1 MVKEAF
7 SEFEKP
13 SIAIDVAIFR
23 AMSTSNDTSE
33 HPSDRDLQVL
43 LVREKGNDK
52 WQLPGT
58 ILRLGETPKDAIHR
72 ISSNKVDIDS
82 VHLNQLYTLADN
94 PERDPRGHIIS
105 LVYYGILKPSESE
118 LENKQDSRYEWQW
131 FWVNDKSIPSKSHY
145 GIATN
150 LMYDHE
156 DIIADSKDR
165 LSLLIDS
172 NDIAF
177 EFVEKEFTI
186 NELYS
191 IYKMI
196 VGREIP
202 SFRRII
208 KEKIE
213 KTEKKLGGNDFR
225 PSDLYV
231 KKVIQ

>member
-105 LVYYGILKPSESE
+105 LVYYGILKPSESN
-118 LENKQDSRYEWQW
+118 LINKQDSRYEWQW
-131 FWVNDKSIPSKSHY
+131 FWVSSKNVTSKSPY
-145 GIATN
+145 GIVAN

-156 DIIADSKDR
+156 DIISDSRDR
-165 LSLLIDS
+165 LSLIL
-172 NDIAF
+172 NNTDIAF

-191 IYKMI
+191 VYKMI

-208 KEKIE
+208 KEKIV
-213 KTEKKLGGNDFR
+213 KTEKKLEGNDFR
-225 PSDLYV
+225 PADLYV
-231 KKVIQ
+231 RNVMQ